1 MSPAIVRL
9 WQAFFLYTAFVC
21 GWFGRKTGKTYTL
34 VRLTLVSAASKMMV
48 YSDQKKRMGHVYKGK
63 RMGKNLTIR
72 EVSYPRKCEDIVR
85 ILEQAEREGRL
96 TETMAEEFLHPF
108 SMQALWACRKYFH
121 SLPEEVYQPQDR
133 GSIALISVRA
143 LLASMEGQLGTAREY
158 VSLLGKTPHHISL
171 EDITAEDYVRLV
183 TELVMP
189 YTTDNQFL
197 HIIYTLRALHSP
209 PVQSLTLSAGRPS
222 ILDGFRDFTG
232 YAGRMAQHREEI
244 EGFLQMLYGKKYKG
258 IYDIAMAEWHYQSN
272 DSFRALLLV
281 TGTIPL
287 MENQQDIQCLFVAM
301 ALQMKILLLN
311 GQMQA
316 AAPLVR
322 KIRERVQDAGWE
334 EVESSLNA
342 LEAWAACYDGNR
354 EVVEEWLA
362 RRAPD
367 EQAQMCMTD
376 SYAYLVKIRCYLF
389 TGKYMVA
396 FVLANKLIHVLE
408 EGRRHMDLC
417 ECYMLS
423 AIACYKAGAMEDMC
437 QQLEQSLRLAR
448 KYRYIRLLA
457 DEGTYMIRMLSVYRK
472 RCGADDFTERI
483 KDAAQEVARKLPEYM
498 QSPCDLYEPLTVT
511 EKQVLQLLAQGLTY
525 HEMAEKLGKKE
536 GSIKF
541 HSSGIFKKLQVKN
554 RQQAVNR
561 AVEIGLL

>member
-1 MSPAIVRL
+1 
-9 WQAFFLYTAFVC
+9 
-21 GWFGRKTGKTYTL
+21 
-34 VRLTLVSAASKMMV
+34 MV
-48 YSDQKKRMGHVYKGK
+48 YSDQKKRTRDVYKGK
-63 RMGKNLTIR
+63 RMEKNLTIR
-72 EVSYPRKCEDIVR
+72 EISYPRKCEDIVQ

-121 SLPEEVYQPQDR
+121 SLPEEVYQPQNR

-158 VSLLGKTPHHISL
+158 VSLLGKTPHHISP

-423 AIACYKAGAMEDMC
+423 AIIYYKADKKQLMC
-437 QQLEQSLRLAR
+437 EQLSKSLALA
-448 KYRYIRLLA
+448 KKFGYLRLLA
-457 DEGTYMIRMLSVYRK
+457 DEGNCMVQMLSIYQKEYGQDV
-472 RCGADDFTERI
+472 FTEQVKELAGSVGRYFPDYL
-483 KDAAQEVARKLPEYM
+483 KSPMEY
-498 QSPCDLYEPLTVT
+498 YEPLTRT
-511 EKQVLQLLAQGLTY
+511 EQEVLRLMGQGMGNDEIASRL
-525 HEMAEKLGKKE
+525 EKKTGT
-536 GSIKF
+536 IKF
-541 HSSGIFKKLQVKN
+541 HSNNIFRKLQVSN
-554 RQQAVNR
+554 RKKAVER
-561 AVEIGLL
+561 AQEIGLL

>member
-1 MSPAIVRL
+1 
-9 WQAFFLYTAFVC
+9 
-21 GWFGRKTGKTYTL
+21 
-34 VRLTLVSAASKMMV
+34 MMAE
-48 YSDQKKRMGHVYKGK
+48 
-63 RMGKNLTIR
+63 NLTIG
-72 EVSYPRKCEDIVR
+72 EVSYPRKCEEMIQL
-85 ILEQAEREGRL
+85 LEKADRKGRL
-96 TETMAEEFLHPF
+96 AETMAEEFLHPF

-121 SLPEEVYQPQDR
+121 SLPEAVYRSQER
-133 GSIALISVRA
+133 GNMALVSARA
-143 LLASMEGQLGTAREY
+143 LLASMEGQLETAKEY
-158 VSLLGKTPHHISL
+158 VRLLGETPHHINTA
-171 EDITAEDYVRLV
+171 DITTKDYMRLL

-197 HIIYTLRALHSP
+197 HIVHALREINSP
-209 PVQSLTLSAGRPS
+209 PVQSLTLSAGRPG
-222 ILDGFRDFTG
+222 ILDGFRDFTR
-232 YAGRMAQHREEI
+232 YAGKMTKYRNEIEEI
-244 EGFLQMLYGKKYKG
+244 LRVLYGKKYKG
-258 IYDIAMAEWHYQSN
+258 IYEIALAEWYYQSN
-272 DSFRALLLV
+272 DSFHALLLV

-287 MENQQDIQCLFVAM
+287 METQQDIQCLFVAM

-316 AAPLVR
+316 AAPLVK

-354 EVVEEWLA
+354 EIVEEWLTE
-362 RRAPD
+362 RAPD
-367 EQAQMCMTD
+367 EQGQMCMTEV
-376 SYAYLVKIRCYLF
+376 YAYLVKIRCYLF

-396 FVLANKLIHVLE
+396 FVLANKLIHVLKD
-408 EGRRHMDLC
+408 GKRYMDLC

-437 QQLEQSLRLAR
+437 FELEQSLAIAG
-448 KYRYIRLLA
+448 KYHYIRLLA
-457 DEGTYMIRMLSVYRK
+457 DEGAYMVRMLSVYRK
-472 RCGADDFTERI
+472 RCGADDFTAQI
-483 KDAAQEVARKLPEYM
+483 MDAAQELARKLPDYM
-498 QSPCDLYEPLTVT
+498 QSPRDIYEPLTAT

-525 HEMAEKLGKKE
+525 HEMADKLGKKE

>member
-1 MSPAIVRL
+1 MA
-9 WQAFFLYTAFVC
+9 
-21 GWFGRKTGKTYTL
+21 
-34 VRLTLVSAASKMMV
+34 
-48 YSDQKKRMGHVYKGK
+48 
-63 RMGKNLTIR
+63 KNLTILTI
-72 EVSYPRKCEDIVR
+72 EQVSYPRKCEEM
-85 ILEQAEREGRL
+85 EQLLKKADQEGRL
-96 TETMAEEFLHPF
+96 EETMAEEYLHPF
-108 SMQALWACRKYFH
+108 SMQALWACREYFH
-121 SLPEEVYQPQDR
+121 KLPEEVYQQGSR
-133 GSIALISVRA
+133 GSMALVSVRA
-143 LLASMEGQLGTAREY
+143 LLATMEGHLDQAREY
-158 VSLLGKTPHHISL
+158 VRLLGETPRHISP
-171 EDITAEDYVRLV
+171 EHITPRDYMRLV

-189 YTTDNQFL
+189 YTTDNQFM
-197 HIIYTLRALHSP
+197 HIIHTLRAINSP

-232 YAGRMAQHREEI
+232 YARKMLKYRDEIEEI
-244 EGFLQMLYGKKYKG
+244 LQMLYGRKSKG
-258 IYDIAMAEWHYQSN
+258 IYEIAMAEWYYQSN
-272 DSFRALLLV
+272 DSFHALLLV

-287 MENQQDIQCLFVAM
+287 METQRDIQCLFVAM

-316 AAPLVR
+316 AEPLVK

-354 EVVEEWLA
+354 KLVEQWLENG
-362 RRAPD
+362 APD
-367 EQAQMCMTD
+367 EQAQMCMTEM
-376 SYAYLVKIRCYLF
+376 YAYLVKIRCYLF

-396 FVLANKLIHVLE
+396 FVLSNRLIHILN
-408 EGRRHMDLC
+408 EGERHMDLC

-437 QQLEQSLRLAR
+437 LELGRSLEIAER
-448 KYRYIRLLA
+448 YHYIRLLA
-457 DEGTYMIRMLSVYRK
+457 DEGAYMVRMLSVYRK
-472 RCGADDFTERI
+472 RCEASDFTEQI
-483 KDAAQEVARKLPEYM
+483 LDAAQEVARKLPDYM
-498 QSPCDLYEPLTVT
+498 QSPKEIYEPLTVT

-541 HSSGIFKKLQVKN
+541 HSSGIFKKLRVKN

>member
-1 MSPAIVRL
+1 MAEN
-9 WQAFFLYTAFVC
+9 
-21 GWFGRKTGKTYTL
+21 
-34 VRLTLVSAASKMMV
+34 LT
-48 YSDQKKRMGHVYKGK
+48 
-63 RMGKNLTIR
+63 NLTIGQGL
-72 EVSYPRKCEDIVR
+72 YPRQCKDMVQL
-85 ILEQAEREGRL
+85 LEKAEQEGRL
-96 TETMAEEFLHPF
+96 AETMAEEFLHPF
-108 SMQALWACRKYFH
+108 SMQALWACREYFH
-121 SLPEEVYQPQDR
+121 SLPEEVYQQESR
-133 GSIALISVRA
+133 GSMALVSVRA
-143 LLASMEGQLGTAREY
+143 LLETMEGHLDRAREY
-158 VSLLGKTPHHISL
+158 VKLLGETSRHIPT
-171 EDITAEDYVRLV
+171 EHFTARDYVRLA

-197 HIIYTLRALHSP
+197 HIVHTLRTIKAP

-232 YAGRMAQHREEI
+232 YARKMPKYRDEI
-244 EGFLQMLYGKKYKG
+244 EELLRVLYGEKSKG
-258 IYDIAMAEWHYQSN
+258 IYEIAMAEWYYQSN
-272 DSFRALLLV
+272 DSFHALLLV

-287 MENQQDIQCLFVAM
+287 MENQKDIQCLFVAM

-316 AAPLVR
+316 AEPLVK

-354 EVVEEWLA
+354 AVVEQWLEQ
-362 RRAPD
+362 RAPD
-367 EQAQMCMTD
+367 EQAQMCMTEI
-376 SYAYLVKIRCYLF
+376 YAYLVKIRCYLF

-396 FVLANKLIHVLE
+396 FVLANKLIHILQ
-408 EGRRHMDLC
+408 EGNRHMDLC

-437 QQLEQSLRLAR
+437 LELGQSLAIAER
-448 KYRYIRLLA
+448 YHYIRLLA
-457 DEGTYMIRMLSVYRK
+457 DEGTYMVRMLSVYRK
-472 RCGADDFTERI
+472 QRGADAFTELI
-483 KDAAQEVARKLPEYM
+483 LDASQEVARKLPDYM
-498 QSPCDLYEPLTVT
+498 QSPKEIYEPLTAT

-541 HSSGIFKKLQVKN
+541 HSSGIFKKLRVKN